1 MKTITC
7 VVMLSVVL
15 SGCGGGPRL
24 DGNVTI
30 EEVLAYAPKKDLVI
44 ISVSVS
50 NHNDFGGKV
59 TIGAEVNAG
68 TVTWREKQTTLFVP
82 ANATARAAI
91 EFKGVK
97 DRIPT
102 MAKTFEYQVRLYDS
116 RGKKLDETPKSNAKK
131 PYGRPD

>member
-1 MKTITC
+1 MAI
-7 VVMLSVVL
+7 LSIVL
-15 SGCGGGPRL
+15 SGCGDGGGPPLER
-24 DGNVTI
+24 NVTI
-30 EEVLAYAPKKDLVI
+30 EEVAADAPQKDLVV
-44 ISVSVS
+44 ISVVVS

-68 TVTWREKQTTLFVP
+68 TVTWREKQTKLFVP
-82 ANATARAAI
+82 PKATARAAI

-116 RGKKLDETPKSNAKK
+116 RGKKLDESPKSTAKK